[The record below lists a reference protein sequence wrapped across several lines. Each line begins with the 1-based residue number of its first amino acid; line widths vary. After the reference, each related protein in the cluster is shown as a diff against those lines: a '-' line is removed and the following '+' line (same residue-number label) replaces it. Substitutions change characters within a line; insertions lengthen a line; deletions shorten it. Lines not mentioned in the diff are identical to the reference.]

1 MRGEIFEPWIVHE
14 TLFCQTKTSDSADKR
29 LLFFVYESR
38 FYFSVC
44 SYTEPQSSV
53 SAPTKVWTK
62 KKRFLLMNRLHLFCV
77 AQKKYVTTAVVCWR
91 ILQGQTSSTK
101 FFFRCLLSKKNRRF
115 KKTKKSVAKRSDK
128 FFGLFFCY
136 NKVCFC
142 PWIFFTWKKLLFFWK
157 KKKKCKSFPTVEM
170 FYSKSF
176 GKKLKT
182 LRLYAE
188 YYEFCLIWRF
198 FLKGF
203 TFALRNQTFF
213 SSFVFLKDF
222 TLLFPKKTFFFSFFV
237 LKISVFQKTR

>member
-1 MRGEIFEPWIVHE
+1 MKHCFAWPKLQILR
-14 TLFCQTKTSDSADKR
+14 TKG
-29 LLFFVYESR
+29 
-38 FYFSVC
+38 FSFL
-44 SYTEPQSSV
+44 YNMKDGFTSV
-53 SAPTKVWTK
+53 SVPKQSHKAQYLLPPKFEQKKSVSFWWTAYIC
-62 KKRFLLMNRLHLFCV
+62 FVLHR
-77 AQKKYVTTAVVCWR
+77 KKYVTTAVVCWR

-115 KKTKKSVAKRSDK
+115 KKTKKSIAKGSDK

-142 PWIFFTWKKLLFFWK
+142 PWSFFTWKKITVFFEK
-157 KKKKCKSFPTVEM
+157 KQKKCKSFPTVEM

-182 LRLYAE
+182 LRLYAS

-203 TFALRNQTFF
+203 TFALRKQTFF
-213 SSFVFLKDF
+213 SSFFFLKDF
-222 TLLFPKKTFFFSFFV
+222 TLFFPKKTFFFSRFLF
-237 LKISVFQKTR
+237 